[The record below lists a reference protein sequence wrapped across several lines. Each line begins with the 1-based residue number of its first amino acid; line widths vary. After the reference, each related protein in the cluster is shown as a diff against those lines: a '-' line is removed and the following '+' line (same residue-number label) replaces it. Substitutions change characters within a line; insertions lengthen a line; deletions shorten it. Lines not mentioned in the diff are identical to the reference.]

1 MIARCKSSCCPY
13 DPFKENQTCC
23 YFCRSQSECVAETP
37 DVTCIRNPKRCFQLV
52 TYEGQE

>member
-1 MIARCKSSCCPY
+1 MIARCKSTCCPY